1 MSVKGLQ
8 ANETR
13 FGLLQLTILL
23 LGLATAAVHGILL
36 NIMMGRL
43 DPLFTLNG
51 IGFLVLTIAYLL
63 PQLSKYRNI
72 IRWILIAFTAITII
86 AWVFIGAR
94 EILGYV
100 TKLIEVGL
108 IVALLLDARE

>member
-1 MSVKGLQ
+1 MSTKQLQ

-13 FGLLQLTILL
+13 FGLLQGIILL
-23 LGLATAAVHGILL
+23 LGLATAAIHGILL
-36 NIMMGRL
+36 NIMMGGV

-51 IGFLVLTIAYLL
+51 IGYLVLIAAYFL
-63 PQLSKYRNI
+63 PQFSKYRGLV
-72 IRWILIAFTAITII
+72 RWALIVFTAVTII
-86 AWVFIGAR
+86 AWLFLGAR

-108 IVALLLDARE
+108 IVALFLDSRQ